1 MEAFDVN
8 FVITVNYL
16 GVLFFQIFFY
26 CYYGTMLIE
35 EVMFEKFLQYLSLT
49 LLLFQNNTLSSAI
62 YMSKWY
68 EYGVTSKRALIIL
81 MERSKKPM
89 VVVAGKVFDLS
100 LQTFTTVRYVKY

>member
-1 MEAFDVN
+1 
-8 FVITVNYL
+8 
-16 GVLFFQIFFY
+16 
-26 CYYGTMLIE
+26 
-35 EVMFEKFLQYLSLT
+35 
-49 LLLFQNNTLSSAI
+49 LSSAI

-100 LQTFTTVRYVKY
+100 LQTFTTVRYVNY